1 MIYTVHVSK
10 SIFLVISLPIKW
22 VYEQNSYG
30 GIAGS
35 YVFVKNCG
43 WPIAK
48 AELSTEECPITVLA
62 L

>member
-10 SIFLVISLPIKW
+10 SIFLAISLPIKW
-22 VYEQNSYG
+22 VYEENSFG
-30 GIAGS
+30 GMTGS

-43 WPIAK
+43 WTIAK
-48 AELSTEECPITVLA
+48 AELPTEECPITVLA

>member
-1 MIYTVHVSK
+1 MIYTVHMSK
-10 SIFLVISLPIKW
+10 SIFLVISLPVKW

-30 GIAGS
+30 GMAGS

-48 AELSTEECPITVLA
+48 AELPTEECPITVLA